1 MVHYELMNF
10 RVVPADSQFQEMQ
23 YCNTIEL
30 IKPIPFQFTF
40 YNVEEGLGRT
50 TEEWKPKLGGV
61 FHARSGQKKHPTTQ
75 STSLFIFVFML
86 FSIFSKLPQLPVYKQ
101 FYSAC
106 YRSQLSGDFLRHL
119 YLHMPCYF

>member
-1 MVHYELMNF
+1 MVLYELMNF
-10 RVVPADSQFQEMQ
+10 RAVPADSQFQEMQ

-75 STSLFIFVFML
+75 SMSLFIFVFML
-86 FSIFSKLPQLPVYKQ
+86 F
-101 FYSAC
+101 
-106 YRSQLSGDFLRHL
+106 
-119 YLHMPCYF
+119 